1 MTSSHSIGRTL
12 LPRGEAAGTSG
23 DSTSKTLSRFLGPI
37 LSLLGLFCVLSVA
50 GCTTTRIEPT
60 VRPLA
65 GLPKPDR
72 LVVHDFEVTPANAE
86 RNWDIVPQILQTPGP
101 ADQTK
106 KELSIGATSV
116 KTFVDSLI
124 QELRSRGI
132 GVERASE
139 ARPPEINTFS
149 VRGRF
154 LWIRQAHQGMR
165 ARVWFYQGTGSN
177 LRLVAESDAVIRRD
191 LQFGSAAREA
201 TVVTEEADARVIAR
215 ELAERIAGYYRDQGW
230 PSS

>member
-1 MTSSHSIGRTL
+1 MTSSHSIGQTL
-12 LPRGEAAGTSG
+12 LPHGEGAGRSRNNA
-23 DSTSKTLSRFLGPI
+23 KTLSRVSDQF
-37 LSLLGLFCVLSVA
+37 LSLFGLLYVLSVA
-50 GCTTTRIEPT
+50 GCTTFRIEPT

-86 RNWDIVPQILQTPGP
+86 RNWDIVPQILQTPGA

-106 KELSIGATSV
+106 KELSIGVTSV

-139 ARPPEINTFS
+139 ADPPEINTFS

-201 TVVTEEADARVIAR
+201 TVVTEEADARLIAR
-215 ELAERIAGYYRDQGW
+215 VLAERIAGYYREQGW
-230 PSS
+230 PTS

>member
-1 MTSSHSIGRTL
+1 M
-12 LPRGEAAGTSG
+12 
-23 DSTSKTLSRFLGPI
+23 
-37 LSLLGLFCVLSVA
+37 
-50 GCTTTRIEPT
+50 
-60 VRPLA
+60 RPLA

-86 RNWDIVPQILQTPGP
+86 RNWDIVPQILQSPGA

-116 KTFVDSLI
+116 KTFVDTLI
-124 QELRSRGI
+124 QELRSRGM

-191 LQFGSAAREA
+191 LQFGSADKGSQPGGGRGRRQAHREGTGRA
-201 TVVTEEADARVIAR
+201 DRRLLSRAGLAYFVTVEGI
-215 ELAERIAGYYRDQGW
+215 IAGRRSR
-230 PSS
+230 P

>member
-1 MTSSHSIGRTL
+1 MTSSHSIGQRF
-12 LPRGEAAGTSG
+12 LPRRQAASG
-23 DSTSKTLSRFLGPI
+23 NTLSRISGQMLR
-37 LSLLGLFCVLSVA
+37 LLGVLCVLLVA
-50 GCTTTRIEPT
+50 GCTTFRIEPT

-65 GLPKPDR
+65 ELPKPDR
-72 LVVHDFEVTPANAE
+72 LLVHNFEVTPANAQ
-86 RNWDIVPQILQTPGP
+86 RNWDIIPRLLQVPGA

-106 KELSIGATSV
+106 KELSVGETSV
-116 KTFVDSLI
+116 ETFVDSLI

-139 ARPPEINTFS
+139 AGPPEINTFS

-154 LWIRQAHQGMR
+154 LWIRQAHQGLR

-191 LQFGSAAREA
+191 LQFGSADRD
-201 TVVTEEADARVIAR
+201 VSLVTEEADARLIAR
-215 ELAERIAGYYRDQGW
+215 VLAERIAGYYREPGW
-230 PSS
+230 PTS

>member
-1 MTSSHSIGRTL
+1 V
-12 LPRGEAAGTSG
+12 P
-23 DSTSKTLSRFLGPI
+23 
-37 LSLLGLFCVLSVA
+37 
-50 GCTTTRIEPT
+50 
-60 VRPLA
+60 PLA

-72 LVVHDFEVTPANAE
+72 LVVHDFEVTAANAE

-191 LQFGSAAREA
+191 LQFGSAAREE

>member
-1 MTSSHSIGRTL
+1 MTSSHSIGGTL
-12 LPRGEAAGTSG
+12 EPRGEAAGTNRNNA
-23 DSTSKTLSRFLGPI
+23 KTPSRVSDQF
-37 LSLLGLFCVLSVA
+37 LSLLGLLCVLSLA
-50 GCTTTRIEPT
+50 GCTTFRIEPT
-60 VRPLA
+60 VRPLP

-72 LVVHDFEVTPANAE
+72 LLVHDFEVTPPNAE
-86 RNWDIVPQILQTPGP
+86 RNWDIVPRLLQAPEAAT
-101 ADQTK
+101 QTN
-106 KELSIGATSV
+106 KELAVEETSV
-116 KTFVDSLI
+116 KAFVDSLI

-139 ARPPEINTFS
+139 AGAPAINTFS

-154 LWIRQAHQGMR
+154 LWVRQVHQGMR

-191 LQFGSAAREA
+191 LQFGGADRDASLL
-201 TVVTEEADARVIAR
+201 TEEADARLIAR

-230 PSS
+230 PIS